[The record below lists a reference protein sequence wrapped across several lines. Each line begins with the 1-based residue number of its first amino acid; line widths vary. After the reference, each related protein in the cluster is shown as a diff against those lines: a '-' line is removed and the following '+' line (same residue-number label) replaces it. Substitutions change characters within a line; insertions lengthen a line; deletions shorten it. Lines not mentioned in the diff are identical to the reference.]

1 MTSRR
6 KLTAATAALV
16 VSLTAPVSGFAQ
28 EHPAPPEY
36 RAACE
41 QLVCQCGCNST
52 VATCSMDRCH
62 SAEPI
67 REEVLERV
75 QNGESVESILE
86 VFRERYG
93 LQILAAP
100 PTTGFHLAA
109 WVMPFIALVL
119 GTVVITLVLRSWRR
133 KASAAAVG
141 QQATPS
147 ISDHERARIERELRD
162 FSS

>member
-1 MTSRR
+1 MTLPRAYR
-6 KLTAATAALV
+6 
-16 VSLTAPVSGFAQ
+16 SLLAVIAVLAMSTPVLRAQ
-28 EHPAPPEY
+28 ERLSTPEY
-36 RAACE
+36 RYVCE

-52 VATCSMDRCH
+52 VATCAMENCH

-67 REEVLERV
+67 REEVAERLE
-75 QNGESVESILE
+75 NGESPASILN

-100 PTTGFHLAA
+100 PASGFHLTA

-119 GTVVITLVLRSWRR
+119 GAIVIAMVLRSWRR
-133 KASAAAVG
+133 RAPAG
-141 QQATPS
+141 GPEPDGGL
-147 ISDHERARIERELRD
+147 SDYERARIERELRD